1 MKRVMQ
7 RENAV
12 RSLKY
17 VQSVHKIGGG
27 GILLALSKN
36 CFFNPQNTV
45 NLTKNITTKLHI
57 ATTTE

>member
-17 VQSVHKIGGG
+17 VQSAHKIGGG
-27 GILLALSKN
+27 YFISP
-36 CFFNPQNTV
+36 F
-45 NLTKNITTKLHI
+45 
-57 ATTTE
+57 

>member
-17 VQSVHKIGGG
+17 VQSAHKIGG
-27 GILLALSKN
+27 GILLALSNN
-36 CFFNPQNTV
+36 CIFNPQNTV
-45 NLTKNITTKLHI
+45 NLTKNITIESHI